1 MPGSGKSVASG
12 VARKMGLNV
21 VVMGDVIRRE
31 AMRLHLELTDENL
44 GQVGNLLRKKEGPTA
59 IAQRTLEMARSF
71 GGETVIVDGLRSK
84 AEADFFRS
92 NSKNFK
98 LVEICASHE
107 ARSKRIA
114 IRGRSDDS
122 NFEGDNDTCEANACK
137 EKIDLT
143 FQALERRERREMG
156 WGMHE
161 AIKEADFRVRNDG
174 DIDAFRRSIQR
185 VLEFLIS
192 EI

>member
-21 VVMGDVIRRE
+21 VVMGDAIRKE
-31 AMRLHLELTDENL
+31 AMRLHLELTDDNL

-84 AEADFFRS
+84 AEVDFFRS

-98 LVEICASHE
+98 LVEICAPHE

-122 NFEGDNDTCEANACK
+122 NLEGGNDTWGSKACK
-137 EKIDLT
+137 DKNNLA
-143 FQALERRERREMG
+143 FQVLERRESREIG

-161 AIKEADFRVRNDG
+161 AIKEADCRVRNDG
-174 DIDAFRRSIQR
+174 DIDAFRRSIQK
-185 VLEFLIS
+185 VLEYLIS

>member
-1 MPGSGKSVASG
+1 
-12 VARKMGLNV
+12 MGLNV
-21 VVMGDVIRRE
+21 VVMGDAIRKE
-31 AMRLHLELTDENL
+31 AMRLHLELTDDNL

-84 AEADFFRS
+84 AEVDFFRS

-98 LVEICASHE
+98 LVEICAPHE

-122 NFEGDNDTCEANACK
+122 NLEGGNDTCESKACK
-137 EKIDLT
+137 DKNNLA
-143 FQALERRERREMG
+143 FQVLERRESREIG

-161 AIKEADFRVRNDG
+161 AIKEADYRVRNEG
-174 DIDAFRRSIQR
+174 DIDAFRRSIQK
-185 VLEFLIS
+185 VLEYLIS